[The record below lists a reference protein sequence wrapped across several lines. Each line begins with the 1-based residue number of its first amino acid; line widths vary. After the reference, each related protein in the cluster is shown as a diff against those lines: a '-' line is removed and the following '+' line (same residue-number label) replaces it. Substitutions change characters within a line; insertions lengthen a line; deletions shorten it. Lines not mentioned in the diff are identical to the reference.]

1 MSDKPHKP
9 MSITEAGNFL
19 KEKNETMAADMK
31 KEAKAAPISFA
42 SPEDRQR
49 YLLYGISL
57 LMDISESAKNAWCM
71 ITGKAPGLYSTK
83 QVAEMLRKL
92 LVLRI
97 NGYSVRNIAHHLHT
111 TPVIIEQV
119 ERLAL
124 STIADIITRKQ
135 KTEIP
140 IIGG

>member
-1 MSDKPHKP
+1 MEEKQKPL
-9 MSITEAGNFL
+9 SIEQAGNFL

-42 SPEDRQR
+42 SPEDRRR

-57 LMDISESAKNAWCM
+57 LGDISESAKNTWCM
-71 ITGKAPGLYSTK
+71 LTDKAPALYTTK
-83 QVAEMLRKL
+83 QVAEILRKL

-97 NGYSVRNIAHHLHT
+97 NGYSVKKIAYHVHT
-111 TPVIIEQV
+111 SPAVIEQV

>member
-1 MSDKPHKP
+1 MDKPQKP
-9 MSITEAGNFL
+9 LNIEQAGNFL
-19 KEKNETMAADMK
+19 KEKKETMAADMK

-57 LMDISESAKNAWCM
+57 LGDVSETAKNTWCM
-71 ITGKAPGLYSTK
+71 LTNNAPALYTTR

-97 NGYSVRNIAHHLHT
+97 NGYSIKNIAYHVHT
-111 TPVIIEQV
+111 TPAVVEQV

-124 STIADIITRKQ
+124 STIADLITKKQ